1 MKVFNRIIAIC
12 LCVCFVGVCILA
24 FSGCDD
30 FFESSSTSSQKR
42 ETNQNGEPYKLSF
55 IADFYDNSGQKW
67 LTSQGSSF
75 DISPNKVK
83 EYSYDNDGSWI
94 SKWEMSSVVS
104 VNIDGHAIDSC
115 GSTVIIYDN
124 YLVKQ
129 DCVLP
134 SNYTDS
140 STKDSSTKITSPND
154 IRLYDY
160 WTINW
165 WWKTKD
171 TRNYKIGEKIVMI
184 QSQNGDT
191 ICLFSGKEVKWEV
204 SKNLPKTTEITIDKA
219 KLYIHRANFAII
231 DRSIFT
237 KGDK

>member
-1 MKVFNRIIAIC
+1 MKRNILLFLII
-12 LCVCFVGVCILA
+12 CIITSILV
-24 FSGCDD
+24 GCDL
-30 FFESSSTSSQKR
+30 EPATST
-42 ETNQNGEPYKLSF
+42 TNQREVDQNGNPYKLSF
-55 IADFYDNSGQKW
+55 IADFYDNNGQKW
-67 LTSQGSSF
+67 LTSQGSNF

-83 EYSYDNDGSWI
+83 EYSYDSDGSWI

-184 QSQNGDT
+184 QSQNGDP

-204 SKNLPKTTEITIDKA
+204 SRNLPKTTEITIDKA

>member
-1 MKVFNRIIAIC
+1 MKRNILLFLII
-12 LCVCFVGVCILA
+12 CIITSILV
-24 FSGCDD
+24 GCDL
-30 FFESSSTSSQKR
+30 EPATSTTAQR
-42 ETNQNGEPYKLSF
+42 EVDQNGNPYKLSF
-55 IADFYDNSGQKW
+55 IADFYDNNGKKW

-83 EYSYDNDGSWI
+83 EYSYDSDGSWI

-104 VNIDGHAIDSC
+104 INIDGNAIDSC

-129 DCVLP
+129 DCILP
-134 SNYTDS
+134 SNYTNS
-140 STKDSSTKITSPND
+140 STKDSPTEITSPND

-184 QSQNGDT
+184 QSQNGDP
-191 ICLFSGKEVKWEV
+191 ICLFSGKEVKWEI
-204 SKNLPKTTEITIDKA
+204 SRNLPKTTEITIDKA